1 MQPRIIFIA
10 SLSHSGSTLLDLLL
24 GAHPNFVGLG
34 ELYKVLQMSPAQ
46 LESEK
51 VMRCT
56 CGQHVADC
64 VFWNPTLSALQK
76 QADSSLAKKY
86 LTVLD
91 CLQNIMG
98 KEKQLVDS
106 SKYLAPLHLV
116 TGLPG
121 VDLKT
126 IHLLKDVRSFT
137 VSQRDSLGAELKY
150 HHLPILGSLVL
161 SRMVYQN
168 SLKSPIYLYWKWY
181 LRNQALQRHLKN
193 AESTHVQVGYDELA
207 QSPEDILPKLFKFLG
222 TKPPQ
227 AANFLPKQTNSHIFM
242 GNPMIASPQK
252 MSGIY
257 YDDRWKSRRD
267 WKLPHVLFPGIRAYN
282 KKAVYSNIAKTEDA
296 GGTF

>member
-1 MQPRIIFIA
+1 MQPGLIFIA

-64 VFWNPTLSALQK
+64 IFWNPTIAALQK
-76 QADSSLAKKY
+76 EANSPLANKY

-91 CLQNIMG
+91 CLQNVLG

-106 SKYLAPLHLV
+106 SKYLAPLQLA

-121 VDLKT
+121 VDIKA

-137 VSQRDSLGAELKY
+137 VSQRDSLEAELKHY
-150 HHLPILGSLVL
+150 HLPILLGSLVL
-161 SRMVYQN
+161 SRMVYKN
-168 SLKSPIYLYWKWY
+168 SLKSPTYLYWKWY
-181 LRNQALQRHLKN
+181 LRNQALQNHLKN
-193 AESTHVQVGYDELA
+193 TEVTHMPVGYDELA
-207 QSPEDILPKLFKFLG
+207 QYPEVILTKLFKFLG
-222 TKPPQ
+222 TESPKKTD
-227 AANFLPKQTNSHIFM
+227 FLPKQTNSHIFM
-242 GNPMIASPQK
+242 GNPMIASVQK

-257 YDDRWKSRRD
+257 YDDRWKSRAD
-267 WKLPHVLFPGIRAYN
+267 WKLPHVLFPRIRAYN
-282 KKAVYSNIAKTEDA
+282 NKAVYSNIA
-296 GGTF
+296 

>member
-46 LESEK
+46 LESER

-64 VFWNPTLSALQK
+64 IFWNPTIAALQK
-76 QADSSLAKKY
+76 EADSPLANKY

-91 CLQNIMG
+91 CLQNILG

-106 SKYLAPLHLV
+106 SKYLAPLQLA

-121 VDLKT
+121 VDLKA
-126 IHLLKDVRSFT
+126 IHLLKDVRSFI
-137 VSQRDSLGAELKY
+137 VSQRDSLDAELKY
-150 HHLPILGSLVL
+150 HHLPVLMGSLAL

-181 LRNQALQRHLKN
+181 LRNQALQNHLNN
-193 AESTHVQVGYDELA
+193 AKVTSIRVGYDDLA
-207 QSPEDILPKLFKFLG
+207 QNPEGVLPKLFKFLG
-222 TKPPQ
+222 SEAPQ
-227 AANFLPKQTNSHIFM
+227 KANFLPKQTNSHIFM
-242 GNPMIASPQK
+242 GNPMIASAQK

-257 YDDRWKSRRD
+257 YDDRWKSRAD
-267 WKLPHVLFPGIRAYN
+267 WKLPHRLFPRIRAYN
-282 KKAVYSNIAKTEDA
+282 NKAVYSNIA
-296 GGTF
+296 